1 LQRNV
6 VKEKLKAGGSVY
18 GTSLGEWLDPELPVL
33 LSAAGLDFF
42 FIDTEHSATGYQHIK
57 GLCRTARSAGVVPLV
72 RVTKN
77 SSMLI
82 SRALDVGAMGIIVPG
97 VNSADEA
104 RAALDAMKFPPI
116 GHRGYG
122 LGSIITDF
130 KGNPAQSEIAS
141 ANRETLAVMMVES
154 REGLEAV
161 EEIGAVPEIDVLF
174 IGPYDLSLSLGIIE
188 QFDHPLFEKALE
200 KIINAGKE
208 AGLAVGLQS
217 GNSALLKR
225 VREMGVRFLI
235 CGSESSVLLEGYKK
249 TLATMKA

>member
-1 LQRNV
+1 MENART
-6 VKEKLKAGGSVY
+6 GCS
-18 GTSLGEWLDPELPVL
+18 SRL
-33 LSAAGLDFF
+33 LSAG
-42 FIDTEHSATGYQHIK
+42 EGP
-57 GLCRTARSAGVVPLV
+57 RSSTPLPT
-72 RVTKN
+72 RER
-77 SSMLI
+77 
-82 SRALDVGAMGIIVPG
+82 SRSLHLSTPPG
-97 VNSADEA
+97 DEA